1 MDAVGGTCS
10 RIFFPF
16 SLSYFC
22 DELKPC
28 VFTSSC
34 GGVETVREGRVTKL
48 VHVHALK
55 HAKNTRTAE
64 IQYYYF
70 VLSNQIIIIKSF
82 YSLIKYK
89 YVLHKLDKQGY

>member
-28 VFTSSC
+28 AA
-34 GGVETVREGRVTKL
+34 G
-48 VHVHALK
+48 ALK
-55 HAKNTRTAE
+55 QFERAE
-64 IQYYYF
+64 
-70 VLSNQIIIIKSF
+70 
-82 YSLIKYK
+82 
-89 YVLHKLDKQGY
+89 